1 MEFDY
6 ILIGAGSAGCL
17 LADRL
22 SETGRNKV
30 LVLEAGGSDAKFWIK
45 VPLGYGMTFS
55 NPKLNWN
62 YHAAPDP
69 GLNGRSVYWPRGRV
83 VGGSSSINAMA
94 YVRGLAHDFDDW
106 DRAGATG
113 WGWDTVCE
121 TYDRL
126 EQHGAEKTGKAAL
139 AVADMSSQ
147 MHPFSNRFL
156 AAARDMNWPALADL
170 NGPEDEGIS
179 AYRSTVRDGFRCSS
193 ADAFLRPALRR
204 GNVKLVTH
212 AVVEGVVI
220 EKGRATGVRYR
231 VGEQQYVARA
241 LGEVILSAGALNSP
255 QLLQISGIGPEAL
268 LKLHGVEVVQDL
280 PQVGEGLQDHLA
292 VTQHFEACVPTL
304 NSRLGH
310 PLGRVLA
317 GLQYVLTRRGPLG
330 VPVNQ
335 IGGFVRSDPKL
346 NAPDLQM
353 YCNPASYSTPPDGTP
368 VIDRDPG
375 FILSAQPCRPTSRG
389 QVRITSSHPLDPPS
403 IQPNSL
409 ATHEDQEAAV
419 RAGKV
424 LRALASTPTLRA
436 VIKAAKAPDIT
447 QMDDAGMLEN
457 FRARASTVFH
467 ASCTCRMGAEP
478 SHSVLDA
485 RLRVH
490 GIRGLRVVDAS
501 AFPNVTSGNT
511 NAPVMM
517 LAMRAADLI
526 LEDGAR

>member
-6 ILIGAGSAGCL
+6 ILVGAGSAGCL
-17 LADRL
+17 LAERL
-22 SETGRNKV
+22 TENGRNRV
-30 LVLEAGGSDAKFWIK
+30 LLLEAGGSDAKFWIK

-94 YVRGLAHDFDDW
+94 YVRGLGHDFDDW
-106 DRAGATG
+106 HRSGATG
-113 WGWDTVCE
+113 WGWDTVRD

-126 EQHGAEKTGKAAL
+126 ECYGAEKAGKAAL
-139 AVADMSSQ
+139 AVTDLSNQ
-147 MHPFSNRFL
+147 MHPFSKRFL
-156 AAARDMNWPALADL
+156 AAAQDMNWPVLTDL
-170 NGPEDEGIS
+170 NGAESDGIS

-212 AVVEGVVI
+212 AVVEDVMI
-220 EKGRATGVRYR
+220 AEGRATGVRYR
-231 VGEQQYVARA
+231 VGDQQFMAQA
-241 LGEVILSAGALNSP
+241 LGEVILSAGAINSP
-255 QLLQISGIGPEAL
+255 KLLQISGVGPAEL
-268 LKLHGVEVVQDL
+268 LASHGVDVVQDL
-280 PQVGEGLQDHLA
+280 PMVGEGLQDHLA
-292 VTQHFEACVPTL
+292 VTQHFTARVPTL

-310 PLGRVLA
+310 PLGRGLA

-335 IGGFVRSDPKL
+335 IGGFVRSERIL
-346 NAPDLQM
+346 HAPDLQI
-353 YCNPASYSTPPDGTP
+353 YCNPATYSTPPDGKP

-389 QVRITSSHPLDPPS
+389 HVRIASANPMEGPI

-409 ATHEDQEAAV
+409 ATREDQEVAV
-419 RAGKV
+419 CAGRV

-436 VIKAAKAPDIT
+436 VIDAAKAPDIT
-447 QMDDAGMLEN
+447 QMDDAGMLEH
-457 FRARASTVFH
+457 FRARASSVFH
-467 ASCTCRMGAEP
+467 ASCTCRMGAAP

-490 GIRGLRVVDAS
+490 GVRGLRVVDAS

-511 NAPVMM
+511 NAPTMM

-526 LEDGAR
+526 LEDGGR